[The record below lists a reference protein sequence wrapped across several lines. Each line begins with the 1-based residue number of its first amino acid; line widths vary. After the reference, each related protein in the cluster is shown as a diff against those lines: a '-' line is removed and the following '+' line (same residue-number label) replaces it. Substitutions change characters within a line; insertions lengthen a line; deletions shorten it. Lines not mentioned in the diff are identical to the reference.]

1 MGTNTP
7 ALSSA
12 PGFSRF
18 ITVTQLASQG
28 NVDGSLEHLSRS
40 AFGSVDGVLAAKMW
54 SFLY

>member
-1 MGTNTP
+1 MGTNTS

-28 NVDGSLEHLSRS
+28 NVDGSLEHLSRG